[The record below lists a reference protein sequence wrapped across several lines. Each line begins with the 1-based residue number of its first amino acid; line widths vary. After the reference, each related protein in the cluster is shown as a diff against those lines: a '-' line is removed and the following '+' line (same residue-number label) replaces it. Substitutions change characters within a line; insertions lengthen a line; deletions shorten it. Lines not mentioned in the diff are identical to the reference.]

1 MLIVWSPPLSIEPLL
16 IQLLLSSQVNQ
27 GYARPYGASQPPAA
41 SPKSPVPSAVSY
53 PPQQQQQSP
62 RPAGNAY
69 ATLPRS
75 NVGQQGKT
83 ADDEY
88 LSEGEWV

>member
-1 MLIVWSPPLSIEPLL
+1 
-16 IQLLLSSQVNQ
+16 
-27 GYARPYGASQPPAA
+27 
-41 SPKSPVPSAVSY
+41 VPVSY

-88 LSEGEWV
+88 LSLSEGEWV